1 MALRIISRR
10 RDARLSAVARQQH
23 RFVRCSGLHRTRIV
37 AIASDRRNVTG
48 PLSCA
53 DASSKMRSGRDVSQR
68 AVAFTYLPHAKVYS
82 PPHLSWGM
90 DPPVRAASYW
100 SENPQPCSGPPRGG
114 RLLSL
119 LPGCVGERCAALVTY
134 RPLHTRKRR
143 TYVQLVRA
151 A

>member
-1 MALRIISRR
+1 
-10 RDARLSAVARQQH
+10 VARQQH

-100 SENPQPCSGPPRGG
+100 SETRNLALDRHAEEGCSHFCQAVSG
-114 RLLSL
+114 S
-119 LPGCVGERCAALVTY
+119 A
-134 RPLHTRKRR
+134 
-143 TYVQLVRA
+143 VQLW
-151 A
+151 